1 MADIRIER
9 LRQRERRRDLDATS
23 PAALARPG
31 TWVSADDGGGRGD
44 LVQLQPGHIAGADV
58 ASAFDGWDG
67 ALEHTSG
74 RDRAVGLILRSL
86 PLLAL
91 QFLLS
96 IGLVGL
102 AALTVW
108 SSASLGPSVIL
119 ILVLWGLMAS
129 GTYLWLDRSERADSR
144 VGLEKH
150 RINAAV
156 GLEFHRV
163 DLDYDL
169 KRRAVDAYIRSI
181 ESQNEQRQLRG

>member
-1 MADIRIER
+1 MGYMGKREADNG
-9 LRQRERRRDLDATS
+9 
-23 PAALARPG
+23 PAVGSRPG
-31 TWVSADDGGGRGD
+31 SWVAADDGRGRGEIVK
-44 LVQLQPGHIAGADV
+44 LETGQIAGADV
-58 ASAFDGWDG
+58 GPVFGGFDG
-67 ALEHTSG
+67 ASEHTSG

-86 PLLAL
+86 PLLGL

-129 GTYLWLDRSERADSR
+129 GTYIWLDKNERSDSR

-169 KRRAVDAYIRSI
+169 RKRALDAYIRSI
-181 ESQNEQRQLRG
+181 ESQNEQRKLRG

>member
-1 MADIRIER
+1 MGELRNER
-9 LRQRERRRDLDATS
+9 WGDLDST
-23 PAALARPG
+23 PGALARPG
-31 TWVSADDGGGRGD
+31 TWVSADDRRGRGEI
-44 LVQLQPGHIAGADV
+44 VQLQPGNLAGADV
-58 ASAFDGWDG
+58 GSVFHGQDG
-67 ALEHTSG
+67 AKETTSA
-74 RDRAVGLILRSL
+74 RDRAVGLIMRSV
-86 PLLAL
+86 PLLGL

-129 GTYLWLDRSERADSR
+129 GTYLWLDKNERADSR

-150 RINAAV
+150 RIDAAV

-181 ESQNEQRQLRG
+181 ESQNEQRQVRGVDRG

>member
-1 MADIRIER
+1 MGYMGK
-9 LRQRERRRDLDATS
+9 REVETG
-23 PAALARPG
+23 PAVGARPG
-31 TWVSADDGGGRGD
+31 TWVSADDGGGRGEI
-44 LVQLQPGHIAGADV
+44 VQLQPGHIAGADV
-58 ASAFDGWDG
+58 AAVFGGFDG
-67 ALEHTSG
+67 ATEKTSSK
-74 RDRAVGLILRSL
+74 DRAHGLILRSL
-86 PLLAL
+86 PLLGL

-108 SSASLGPSVIL
+108 SSASLGPSVIV
-119 ILVLWGLMAS
+119 ILALWGLMAS
-129 GTYLWLDRSERADSR
+129 GTYIWLDENERSDSR

-169 KRRAVDAYIRSI
+169 RKRALDAYIRSI
-181 ESQNEQRQLRG
+181 ESQNEQRKLRG